1 MGRKKQKRRLKKL
14 MKALREGGP
23 VPAGRSTMNPDSFPP
38 TPKADPQAS
47 TAAIPAV
54 TDAMMEHAAHRAAE
68 LADGVAHGTV
78 AVAATARG
86 LFDRAA
92 EAAPEAA
99 EPASAAVDPAPA
111 PAEIIESAVAG
122 LSQASHG
129 VTEAEEA
136 PAVPSAGEV
145 AAAARE
151 AVARTTR
158 ASEAALSGSADAFGL
173 YNAKLFEVMRANMA
187 ATGSHMAALLQTKS
201 VPEAVAL
208 NADHLRRQLDTMTAQ
223 GRELA
228 TLAQKLTL
236 ETLGPLRGLIAP
248 DR

>member
-23 VPAGRSTMNPDSFPP
+23 VPAGRSTMNPDSFRP

-78 AVAATARG
+78 AATARG
-86 LFDRAA
+86 LSDRAA

-173 YNAKLFEVMRANMA
+173 YNAKLFEAMRANMA